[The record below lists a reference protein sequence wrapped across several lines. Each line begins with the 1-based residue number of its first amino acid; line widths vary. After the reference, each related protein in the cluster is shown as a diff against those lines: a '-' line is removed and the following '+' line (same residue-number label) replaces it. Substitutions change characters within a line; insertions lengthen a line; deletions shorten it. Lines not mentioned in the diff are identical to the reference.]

1 MTEWTAKETTT
12 HQDHVIAHVVG
23 ATMLG
28 HFAFDETAY
37 LLLDIGFIWKIYL
50 DGEMGLLPHPVAL
63 AELEAD
69 DPTKSSLSVDID
81 SLLREGRSVGKL
93 AIMTTAPIECLI
105 QSVDFLT
112 WENSRRLVLTCDE
125 GAIVIES
132 SLDNGEFRIMSPNN
146 DYVTEG
152 NQETGLN
159 DVVQTEQEFVRQKLR
174 EELGR
179 EPTEEEL
186 NEWLREHTE
195 SY

>member
-1 MTEWTAKETTT
+1 MTDWTEKETST

-28 HFAFDETAY
+28 HFVLDETAY
-37 LLLDIGFIWKIYL
+37 LLLDIGFIWKLYL
-50 DGEMGLLPHPVAL
+50 DGEMGLLPHPVAIT
-63 AELEAD
+63 ELEAD
-69 DPTKSSLSVDID
+69 NPTKSSLSADID

-93 AIMTTAPIECLI
+93 ASMTIAPIECLI
-105 QSVDFLT
+105 QTVDFLT
-112 WENSRRLVLTCDE
+112 KENSRRLVLTCDE

-132 SLDNGEFRIMSPNN
+132 SLDKGEFRIMSINN
-146 DYVTEG
+146 DPATQG

-159 DVVQTEQEFVRQKLR
+159 DVIQAEQEFIRQQLR

>member
-1 MTEWTAKETTT
+1 
-12 HQDHVIAHVVG
+12 
-23 ATMLG
+23 
-28 HFAFDETAY
+28 
-37 LLLDIGFIWKIYL
+37 
-50 DGEMGLLPHPVAL
+50 L

-69 DPTKSSLSVDID
+69 DPTKSSLSADID

-112 WENSRRLVLTCDE
+112 WENSRRLVLTCEE

-132 SLDNGEFRIMSPNN
+132 SLDNGEFRIMSTNN
-146 DYVTEG
+146 DRVTEG
-152 NQETGLN
+152 NQEAGLN

>member
-1 MTEWTAKETTT
+1 VTDWTEKETST

-28 HFAFDETAY
+28 HFVLDETAY
-37 LLLDIGFIWKIYL
+37 LLLDIGFIWKLYL
-50 DGEMGLLPHPVAL
+50 DGEMGLLPHPVAIT
-63 AELEAD
+63 ELEAD
-69 DPTKSSLSVDID
+69 NPTKSSLSADID

-93 AIMTTAPIECLI
+93 ASMTIAPIECLI
-105 QSVDFLT
+105 QTVDFLT
-112 WENSRRLVLTCDE
+112 KENSRRLVLTCDE

-132 SLDNGEFRIMSPNN
+132 SLDKGEFRIMSINN
-146 DYVTEG
+146 DPATQG

-159 DVVQTEQEFVRQKLR
+159 DVIQAEQEFIRQQLR

>member
-1 MTEWTAKETTT
+1 VTNWTAKETTT

-28 HFAFDETAY
+28 YFVSDETAY

-69 DPTKSSLSVDID
+69 VPTKSSLSADID

-93 AIMTTAPIECLI
+93 ASMTIAPIECLI

-112 WENSRRLVLTCDE
+112 RENSRRLVLTCDE

-132 SLDNGEFRIMSPNN
+132 SLDNCDFRIMSTNN
-146 DYVTEG
+146 DPVTEG

-159 DVVQTEQEFVRQKLR
+159 DVVQTEQKFIRQKLSA
-174 EELGR
+174 ELGR